1 MVRIDPPPPKR
12 SAQPVIHTL
21 PAGERLLRIYDPG
34 EWNNT
39 ALSFRRSG
47 GPRLRFDHHLSPDDE
62 SRGIHYSAPT
72 LEACVVEVFGDDG
85 LISTGSRRLG
95 SLLLQ
100 RSFRLLD
107 LRGDGA
113 WQAGATAAICSSPY
127 HRNSQLRFS
136 ALQPRQRPLATA
148 IQLIQQGSGARE
160 SRGREKREAADRLGG
175 IEITA
180 HQQRQVLAGP
190 LELRRNH
197 RDHLLQPLPQQG
209 ISQIGLGLRQI
220 GDAIAL
226 RHGRVAES
234 AQLGQYE
241 PDPVSL
247 LGTGL
252 QLPQRLG
259 IDAPVALT
267 LGRVEPL

>member
-21 PAGERLLRIYDPG
+21 PAAERLLRIYDPG

-39 ALSFRRSG
+39 ALSFRRRG

-72 LEACVVEVFGDDG
+72 LEACVVEVYGDDG

-100 RSFRLLD
+100 RSLRLLD

-127 HRNSQLRFS
+127 HRDSQPWSRYFYESDTDLDGLLYANAHNAAIAV
-136 ALQPRQRPLATA
+136 ALFERAEAALMVENDLPLAD
-148 IQLIQQGSGARE
+148 
-160 SRGREKREAADRLGG
+160 SRVRLRLLAAAEAL
-175 IEITA
+175 
-180 HQQRQVLAGP
+180 
-190 LELRRNH
+190 N
-197 RDHLLQPLPQQG
+197 LQF
-209 ISQIGLGLRQI
+209 IG
-220 GDAIAL
+220 
-226 RHGRVAES
+226 
-234 AQLGQYE
+234 
-241 PDPVSL
+241 
-247 LGTGL
+247 
-252 QLPQRLG
+252 
-259 IDAPVALT
+259 
-267 LGRVEPL
+267 

>member
-12 SAQPVIHTL
+12 RAQPVIHTL

-72 LEACVVEVFGDDG
+72 LEACVVEVYGDDG

-100 RSFRLLD
+100 RSLRLLD

-127 HRNSQLRFS
+127 HRDSQPWSRYFYESDADLDGLLYANAHNAAIAV
-136 ALQPRQRPLATA
+136 ALFERAEAALMVENDLPLAD
-148 IQLIQQGSGARE
+148 
-160 SRGREKREAADRLGG
+160 SRVRLRLLAAAEAL
-175 IEITA
+175 
-180 HQQRQVLAGP
+180 
-190 LELRRNH
+190 N
-197 RDHLLQPLPQQG
+197 LQF
-209 ISQIGLGLRQI
+209 IG
-220 GDAIAL
+220 
-226 RHGRVAES
+226 
-234 AQLGQYE
+234 
-241 PDPVSL
+241 
-247 LGTGL
+247 
-252 QLPQRLG
+252 
-259 IDAPVALT
+259 
-267 LGRVEPL
+267 